1 MGEQGGSGEA
11 THVLPDHSERFFT
24 RYDSWGIRFTFH
36 ASRFTSPSPLGT
48 DQSLLPVK
56 TRVIKRREQV
66 ILRRPIRDPDQR
78 RAYMQWIAPSEKD
91 TATDALEKRLW
102 DAADQLRAN
111 SGLNAAQ
118 YSTPVLG
125 LIFLRFADVRFAK
138 IRAGLEKMASSSR
151 RGSRVD
157 EPAAYHAEGVLYL
170 TPNARFEKL
179 LHMPEASNAG
189 KAINEAMRDIEKHNP
204 QLAGVLP
211 KTYEIFNSTLLKEL
225 LKRVSEIPATIDY
238 DAFGRIYEYFL
249 GEFARTEGQKGGEFY
264 TPSGIVRLL
273 VEVLEPYHGRI
284 LDPACGSGGMFV
296 QSARFVAQNKKNPS
310 SELAIHG
317 QEKVAATVALCR
329 MNLAMHGLEG
339 DIKEAITYY
348 DDLHNSTGKF
358 DFVLANPPFNVNAVD
373 KERLEAEVGKGRRYP
388 FGLPR
393 TDNANYLWIQLFY
406 STLSGNGRAG
416 FVMANSASDARSSE
430 QEIRKQLIEA
440 RAVDVMVAVG
450 PNMFYTVTLPCT
462 LWFLDKG
469 KQKTPRADKILFLDA
484 RQIYRQVDRAH
495 RDWTEGQIGLLANV
509 VRLYRDEE
517 PDFTLGGPEAEAK
530 LKEVFGKKLRFAD
543 VPGLCKAATIK
554 EIEAQGWSLNPGRY
568 VGVAPGE
575 EVSDEDFKE
584 HLEALNEEL
593 EALNAQA
600 RELEVTI
607 ARNVAEI
614 LEA

>member
-1 MGEQGGSGEA
+1 
-11 THVLPDHSERFFT
+11 
-24 RYDSWGIRFTFH
+24 
-36 ASRFTSPSPLGT
+36 
-48 DQSLLPVK
+48 
-56 TRVIKRREQV
+56 
-66 ILRRPIRDPDQR
+66 
-78 RAYMQWIAPSEKD
+78 MQWIAPSEKD
-91 TATDALEKRLW
+91 TAMDALEKRLW

-111 SGLNAAQ
+111 SGLTSAQ

-125 LIFLRFADVRFAK
+125 LIFLRFADTRFAK
-138 IRAGLEKMASSSR
+138 VRAGLEKMASSSR

-179 LHMPEASNAG
+179 LHLPEGSNAG
-189 KAINEAMRDIEKHNP
+189 KAINEAMRDMEKHNP

-225 LKRVSEIPATIDY
+225 LKRVSDIPATIDY

-296 QSARFVAQNKKNPS
+296 QSARFVAEHKKNPS

-317 QEKVAATVALCR
+317 QEKVSATVALCR

-339 DIKEAITYY
+339 DVKEAITYY
-348 DDLHNSTGKF
+348 DDLHNSTGRF

-388 FGLPR
+388 FALPR

-406 STLSGNGRAG
+406 STLNQTGRAG

-430 QEIRKQLIEA
+430 QDLRKQLIEA

-469 KQKTPRADKILFLDA
+469 KQKTPRTDKVLFLDA
-484 RQIYRQVDRAH
+484 RHIYRQVDRAH
-495 RDWTEGQIGLLANV
+495 RDWTEAQIGFLANV

-517 PDFTLGGPEAEAK
+517 PDFTLGGPEAETK
-530 LKEVFGKKLRFAD
+530 LKEVFGKKLKFTY

-584 HLEALNEEL
+584 QLETLNEEL
-593 EALNAQA
+593 ETLNAQA
-600 RELEVTI
+600 RELEQTI
-607 ARNVAEI
+607 ATNVAEI

>member
-1 MGEQGGSGEA
+1 MLW
-11 THVLPDHSERFFT
+11 V
-24 RYDSWGIRFTFH
+24 
-36 ASRFTSPSPLGT
+36 
-48 DQSLLPVK
+48 
-56 TRVIKRREQV
+56 
-66 ILRRPIRDPDQR
+66 
-78 RAYMQWIAPSEKD
+78 APSEKD

-102 DAADQLRAN
+102 AAADQLRAN

-138 IRAGLEKMASSSR
+138 VRAGLEKIATSSR

-170 TPNARFEKL
+170 TPNARFDKL
-179 LHMPEASNAG
+179 LHLPEGSNAG
-189 KAINEAMRDIEKHNP
+189 KATNEAMRDIEKHNP

-211 KTYEIFNSTLLKEL
+211 KTYEIFTSTLLKEL
-225 LKRVSEIPATIDY
+225 LKRVSEIPATMDY

-264 TPSGIVRLL
+264 TPSSIVRLL

-296 QSARFVAQNKKNPS
+296 QSARFVAEHKKNPS

-317 QEKVAATVALCR
+317 VEKTDDTGRLCR
-329 MNLAMHGLEG
+329 MNLAIHGLEG
-339 DIKEAITYY
+339 DIRHGGNVNSYY
-348 DDLHNSTGKF
+348 DNPHDATGKF

-406 STLSGNGRAG
+406 STLNQTGRAG
-416 FVMANSASDARSSE
+416 FVMANSASDARASE
-430 QEIRKQLIEA
+430 QDLRKQLIEA
-440 RAVDVMVAVG
+440 RAVDVIVAVG

-469 KQKTPRADKILFLDA
+469 KQKSPRADKVLFLDA
-484 RQIYRQVDRAH
+484 RHIYRQVDRAH
-495 RDWTEGQIGLLANV
+495 RDWTEGQIGFLANV
-509 VRLYRDEE
+509 VRLYRGEE
-517 PDFTLGGPEAEAK
+517 PDFTLGGAEAEAK
-530 LKEVFGKKLRFAD
+530 LKEVFGKKLKLTD

-554 EIEAQGWSLNPGRY
+554 EIEAQSWSLNPGRY

-575 EVSDEDFKE
+575 EVSDEDFRVQ
-584 HLEALNEEL
+584 LETLNE
-593 EALNAQA
+593 
-600 RELEVTI
+600 
-607 ARNVAEI
+607 VAM
-614 LEA
+614 